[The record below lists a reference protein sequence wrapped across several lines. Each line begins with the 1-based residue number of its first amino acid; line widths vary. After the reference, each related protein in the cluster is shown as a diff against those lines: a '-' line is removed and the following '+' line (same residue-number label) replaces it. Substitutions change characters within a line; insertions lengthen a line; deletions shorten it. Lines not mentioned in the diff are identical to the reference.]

1 MANFKKAKVDFPESS
16 RVRSV
21 TVDDSTQLEAI
32 FFNGAEKAIM
42 KGKPTTRMT
51 VPMAGVKV
59 DPESVL
65 QDGSGDETPVCYLIN
80 GELVCW

>member
-21 TVDDSTQLEAI
+21 TVDDTAGLQAI
-32 FFNGAEKAIM
+32 FFNGAEKEIM
-42 KGKPTTRMT
+42 KGKSTTRVS
-51 VPMAGVKV
+51 VPKAGVKV

-80 GELVCW
+80 GSLVCW